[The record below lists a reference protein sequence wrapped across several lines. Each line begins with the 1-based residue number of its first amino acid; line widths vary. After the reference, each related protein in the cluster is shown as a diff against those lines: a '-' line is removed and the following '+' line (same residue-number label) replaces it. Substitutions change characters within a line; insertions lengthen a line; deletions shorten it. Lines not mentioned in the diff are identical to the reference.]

1 MKTKKTNTQDSAEL
15 IFPRKFSSSA
25 KEQYRKDI
33 LSILFT
39 QNNSLLSSRDTE
51 VIRMTLVEGKNLTEI
66 GDRFY
71 LSPTRVSE
79 IFNRAINRINLY
91 YATINEQLK
100 KANDM
105 ENEINFLN
113 RKLKRYEEST
123 KPFIVLPLETREML
137 SKNITEF
144 DFSLR
149 IVRFCLS
156 NDYNTL
162 ADLLKL
168 SKYDIM
174 RFRNVGK
181 QTFTKIDDFITSKGL
196 SWDIDYKKIMLG

>member
-1 MKTKKTNTQDSAEL
+1 
-15 IFPRKFSSSA
+15 
-25 KEQYRKDI
+25 
-33 LSILFT
+33 
-39 QNNSLLSSRDTE
+39 
-51 VIRMTLVEGKNLTEI
+51 MTLVEGKNLTEI
-66 GDRFY
+66 GDKFY

-113 RKLKRYEEST
+113 RKLKRYEENT
-123 KPFIVLPLETREML
+123 KQFIVLPLETREML

-149 IVRFCLS
+149 IVKFCLS
-156 NDYNTL
+156 NHYNTL

-181 QTFTKIDDFITSKGL
+181 QTFTKIDDFITAEGL
-196 SWDIDYKKIMLG
+196 SWGMDYKKIMLG